1 MLIVPQF
8 LTAENQNDPKG
19 AFSVV
24 SVISVVKNSRN
35 VKLRLRRGA
44 VVVGEGVFAHLLQ
57 ELREGADLLGKEAP
71 FGRRDPFEAEVL
83 FIDSEEL
90 QDFPRILHHLLT
102 LYITSQVMA
111 VTDVSAGHHHAVR
124 SRLEGVEQEAVVDP
138 SGTHEADEPDVG
150 GVLHAGHPGQV
161 RSGVGAPVA
170 HKSDDLRFI
179 RFGHFQAP
187 DS

>member
-57 ELREGADLLGKEAP
+57 ELREGADLLGKENVRPIHKTLGAEDFGEFMKFAP
-71 FGRRDPFEAEVL
+71 GAMYTLGTHGGDGTDYP
-83 FIDSEEL
+83 
-90 QDFPRILHHLLT
+90 LHHPRFDIDESALPAGAAVMCTSVYNLL
-102 LYITSQVMA
+102 
-111 VTDVSAGHHHAVR
+111 
-124 SRLEGVEQEAVVDP
+124 
-138 SGTHEADEPDVG
+138 G
-150 GVLHAGHPGQV
+150 GA
-161 RSGVGAPVA
+161 
-170 HKSDDLRFI
+170 
-179 RFGHFQAP
+179 QA
-187 DS
+187 